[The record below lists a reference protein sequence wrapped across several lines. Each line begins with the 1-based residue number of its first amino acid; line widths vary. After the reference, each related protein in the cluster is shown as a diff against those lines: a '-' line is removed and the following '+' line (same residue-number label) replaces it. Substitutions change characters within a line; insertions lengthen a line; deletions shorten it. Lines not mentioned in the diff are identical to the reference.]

1 MERRHLQK
9 TDISYKVFLY
19 IFYLSSAIMVSITV
33 FGIIITLD
41 EWEKNGTYVMGEK
54 IHNTVIPFENFAR
67 LTTWL
72 FFSSIISWYCV
83 TRIGWKRTAGDKIK
97 GVRMPL
103 LQLMLLGFT
112 IICLYEVLYN
122 FTILNAQI
130 TAGIIDGLRFRF
142 SHHTSARRPVRSPK
156 HRAVFPATSSATASN
171 DMPRTSATRCAI
183 SDTYWGSLRRPRWGT
198 GAR

>member
-1 MERRHLQK
+1 MEKRHLQK
-9 TDISYKVFLY
+9 TDISYKVYLY

-33 FGIIITLD
+33 FGIVITLD
-41 EWEKNGTYVMGEK
+41 EWQENGTYVMGEK
-54 IHNTVIPFENFAR
+54 IHNTVFPFENFAR

-103 LQLMLLGFT
+103 LQLMLLGFA

-130 TAGIIDGLRFRF
+130 TAGIIDGQVPDIDKLSIAYPDPDRPWNLVFATKVF
-142 SHHTSARRPVRSPK
+142 LMGFLISAHAFYLS
-156 HRAVFPATSSATASN
+156 T
-171 DMPRTSATRCAI
+171 
-183 SDTYWGSLRRPRWGT
+183 RPRKSLDELDT
-198 GAR
+198 